1 MFDFKE
7 IAMVRLF
14 LLALIIFLLVR
25 PVVNLI
31 VHNGAMVQWFS
42 LLYIFHSTKPEL
54 RFCARS
60 IPARGVS
67 EIRDGKNL

>member
-25 PVVNLI
+25 LVVNLV
-31 VHNGAMVQWFS
+31 VHNGAMV
-42 LLYIFHSTKPEL
+42 
-54 RFCARS
+54 
-60 IPARGVS
+60 
-67 EIRDGKNL
+67 